1 MSGTSQLEAQIA
13 EIEDG
18 IKALRTQ
25 IPVDQERIDCGLGSW
40 LNSEQRRHGST
51 TAKL

>member
-25 IPVDQERIDCGLGSW
+25 IPVDQERIDMWTRKLVE
-40 LNSEQRRHGST
+40 LRTEAARQNNS
-51 TAKL
+51 